1 MLTYGRCGPFKLAY
15 ILNQCLDRYENPDEN
30 IEHQSS
36 ASESPRFNLLS
47 DDEHP
52 VSPRTPYHVAQSDEA
67 LTQKTNKTTI
77 SDDRPSAESIH
88 EDGNSG
94 GAQVLIVDDNSINR
108 SVSKRPLGNVHQLLT
123 STQLLVA
130 FMKRYQY
137 TYAEAENGLEALEMY
152 QANSS
157 SFQTILMDMSMPGT
171 SPLNTHTYTRPTNP
185 VSAVMDGMTSTRA
198 IRFFENSNNLPRCR
212 IVALTG
218 LASAS
223 ARLEALSSGVDHFM
237 TKPMNFRGL
246 EGLLKR
252 SEGRSRRRVA
262 RRESMDLM
270 KRGSVLGETRG
281 STVEKSV
288 VEEKER
294 EDVIEEK
301 ERVDEEKTT
310 GGGEGAS
317 ERQTIDAVV
326 EQADTTMIVEQEGEK
341 TIVGEQGDDA
351 APGQEGRQ
359 QHEDGE
365 KHDPDQCR
373 DVAEALSIR
382 PVEKAEGGAS

>member
-1 MLTYGRCGPFKLAY
+1 
-15 ILNQCLDRYENPDEN
+15 
-30 IEHQSS
+30 
-36 ASESPRFNLLS
+36 
-47 DDEHP
+47 
-52 VSPRTPYHVAQSDEA
+52 
-67 LTQKTNKTTI
+67 
-77 SDDRPSAESIH
+77 
-88 EDGNSG
+88 
-94 GAQVLIVDDNSINR
+94 
-108 SVSKRPLGNVHQLLT
+108 
-123 STQLLVA
+123 
-130 FMKRYQY
+130 
-137 TYAEAENGLEALEMY
+137 
-152 QANSS
+152 
-157 SFQTILMDMSMPGT
+157 
-171 SPLNTHTYTRPTNP
+171 
-185 VSAVMDGMTSTRA
+185 
-198 IRFFENSNNLPRCR
+198 
-212 IVALTG
+212 
-218 LASAS
+218 
-223 ARLEALSSGVDHFM
+223 
-237 TKPMNFRGL
+237 
-246 EGLLKR
+246 
-252 SEGRSRRRVA
+252 
-262 RRESMDLM
+262 MDLM